1 MQCPR
6 CESESIRRSRR
17 NLVERVLLF
26 FLLPYRCRSC
36 ETRFYRL
43 RFFTR

>member
-1 MQCPR
+1 MRCPR

-17 NLVERVLLF
+17 NLMERVILF